1 MAHGMS
7 RIVENSEA
15 IELIVQTTKD
25 AISCNDVR
33 LYSVVKQPLA
43 CLECKLSSTND
54 DAIGRQLPIEGSMPG
69 ACIASKQLDIINDVK
84 HVRASS
90 VPSQ

>member
-1 MAHGMS
+1 MS
-7 RIVENSEA
+7 RIVENSAA
-15 IELIVQTTKD
+15 IELIVKTTKD

-33 LYSVVKQPLA
+33 LYSVVKPLA

-54 DAIGRQLPIEGSMPG
+54 DAIGRQLPIEGSIPG

-84 HVRASS
+84 HVRASRHLT
-90 VPSQ
+90 SQVV